1 MVKEKD
7 HIDNLSRDNGTLLL
21 GKLAIKYQF
30 ITPAQ
35 LADALAILEA
45 KIAGQKTYLGEI
57 LVNEN
62 MITPAQLDVLLHVQK
77 AYESRQRDIRFGIL
91 AIKNKF
97 ATREQIDSALQEQN
111 RLFKKNRRI
120 QRIGDILVASNIL
133 SGHQRDA
140 ILARQNRLRKDA
152 GDALEPPGFGPR
164 TAETADQK
172 ASDDPCVTLSV
183 SADKCLATLRI
194 SGENKKSVTMA
205 DIKQVLQTRNITHG
219 IVEDNRIAAYL
230 ASSAPENETLQ
241 IAKGITPV
249 PPRDATITYHFDTD
263 PLKVGTLKKGGAID
277 FKSKG
282 RYSLVTEK
290 SVLAEKIPAVAGV
303 PGKDITGETI
313 AVPEPRDVTLQFGK
327 GAGLSSDK
335 LKIIAL
341 CDGIPE
347 ISATGKVRVSPELE
361 ITGDIGL
368 ETGHTDFEGKINVAG
383 TIQNGYRVRG
393 NSLRAGE
400 IRRAEVIM
408 TGDIVVNGGVIG
420 ATIKTDGNV
429 QARYIHDA
437 AIEALG
443 DVVVEKEII
452 DSRIQIGGACILN
465 SGHILSSR
473 IAAKKGVIANDIGSE
488 MSKSCAF
495 VIGVDENVKQKIS
508 DLKTAI
514 NQRNDETRALE
525 DRLNPLKASHDE
537 LEKKIGI
544 KVQRMD
550 RASVEQR
557 TCQKKIESLARAA
570 DDDEAAGLHRRLE
583 LLATALA
590 RDEQELE
597 ALFNEQDRLSGL
609 VLDIRK
615 KLGKIGAEIDEL
627 NGEMSGVI
635 EWSGR
640 EKGIPEVRVKG
651 TLHAGTAITGINAFV
666 SVKQDMHGVI
676 VRETGPPED
685 GGREKGTAGKEAPKQ
700 RMTILPL

>member
-1 MVKEKD
+1 
-7 HIDNLSRDNGTLLL
+7 
-21 GKLAIKYQF
+21 
-30 ITPAQ
+30 
-35 LADALAILEA
+35 
-45 KIAGQKTYLGEI
+45 
-57 LVNEN
+57 
-62 MITPAQLDVLLHVQK
+62 
-77 AYESRQRDIRFGIL
+77 
-91 AIKNKF
+91 
-97 ATREQIDSALQEQN
+97 
-111 RLFKKNRRI
+111 
-120 QRIGDILVASNIL
+120 
-133 SGHQRDA
+133 
-140 ILARQNRLRKDA
+140 
-152 GDALEPPGFGPR
+152 
-164 TAETADQK
+164 
-172 ASDDPCVTLSV
+172 
-183 SADKCLATLRI
+183 
-194 SGENKKSVTMA
+194 
-205 DIKQVLQTRNITHG
+205 
-219 IVEDNRIAAYL
+219 
-230 ASSAPENETLQ
+230 
-241 IAKGITPV
+241 
-249 PPRDATITYHFDTD
+249 
-263 PLKVGTLKKGGAID
+263 VGTLKKGGAID

-335 LKIIAL
+335 LKIIAR

-495 VIGVDENVKQKIS
+495 IIGVDKNVKQKIS

-514 NQRNDETRALE
+514 NQRNDATRAFG
-525 DRLNPLKASHDE
+525 DRLNTLKASLDE

-550 RASVEQR
+550 RATVEQR
-557 TCQKKIESLARAA
+557 TCQKKIASLAHAA
-570 DDDEAAGLHRRLE
+570 DDDEAAGLHGRLE
-583 LLATALA
+583 LLATAIA
-590 RDEQELE
+590 KDEQELE

-609 VLDIRK
+609 ALDIRK

-627 NGEMSGVI
+627 NSEMSGVI
-635 EWSGR
+635 EWSDR
-640 EKGIPEVRVKG
+640 EKGMPEVRVKG
-651 TLHAGTAITGINAFV
+651 TLHAGTTITGINAFV

>member
-7 HIDNLSRDNGTLLL
+7 HIDHLSRDNGALLL
-21 GKLAIKYQF
+21 GKLAIKYKF

-35 LADALAILEA
+35 LADALAIQEA
-45 KIAGQKTYLGEI
+45 KIAGRKPYLGEI

-62 MITPAQLDVLLHVQK
+62 RITPAQLDVLLLVQK
-77 AYESRQRDIRFGIL
+77 AYESRQLDIRFGLL

-111 RLFKKNRRI
+111 RLFKKHRRI
-120 QRIGDILVASNIL
+120 QLIGDILVASNIL

-140 ILARQNRLRKDA
+140 ILARQNRLK
-152 GDALEPPGFGPR
+152 
-164 TAETADQK
+164 
-172 ASDDPCVTLSV
+172 
-183 SADKCLATLRI
+183 
-194 SGENKKSVTMA
+194 
-205 DIKQVLQTRNITHG
+205 ITHDV
-219 IVEDNRIAAYL
+219 VEDPRIAANL
-230 ASSAPENETLQ
+230 ASGAPENEPLQ
-241 IAKGITPV
+241 IATGIAPI

-313 AVPEPRDVTLQFGK
+313 AVPEPRDVTLQVGK

-408 TGDIVVNGGVIG
+408 TGDIVVSGGVIG

-473 IAAKKGVIANDIGSE
+473 IAAKKGVIANEIGSE
-488 MSKSCAF
+488 MSKSCALA
-495 VIGVDENVKQKIS
+495 IGVDENVKQKIS

-514 NQRNDETRALE
+514 NQRNDETRVLG
-525 DRLNPLKASHDE
+525 DRLDPLKASLDE

-550 RASVEQR
+550 RATVEQR
-557 TCQKKIESLARAA
+557 TCQKKIESLAHAA
-570 DDDEAAGLHRRLE
+570 DDDEAAGLHGRLE
-583 LLATALA
+583 RLATAIA

-609 VLDIRK
+609 ALDIRK
-615 KLGKIGAEIDEL
+615 KIGKIGAEIDEL
-627 NGEMSGVI
+627 NSEMSGVI
-635 EWSGR
+635 EWSDR

-651 TLHAGTAITGINAFV
+651 TLHAGTTITGINAFV

-685 GGREKGTAGKEAPKQ
+685 GGREKGTAGKEAPKHG
-700 RMTILPL
+700 MTILPL